1 MALIWIDGPDY
12 RGMDAKKTE
21 VILQQLSS
29 EYGKIPSEM
38 LRDILPEVPDEID
51 QTHKKVG

>member
-1 MALIWIDGPDY
+1 
-12 RGMDAKKTE
+12 MDAKKTE